1 MSAESL
7 EQAFANV
14 EASASLLLKG
24 DFRSKDSM
32 FKAIFALNNEIGRLA
47 RLKPGKLGTLK
58 VLQAYVNGITVAVK
72 GEEAGPIRESL
83 GAAHDFLDSVAKEL
97 KK

>member
-24 DFRSKDSM
+24 DFRSKDSV
-32 FKAIFALNNEIGRLA
+32 FRAIFALNNEIGRLA
-47 RLKPGKLGTLK
+47 RLNPGKLGTLK
-58 VLQAYVNGITVAVK
+58 MLQACVNAITVAVK
-72 GEEAGPIRESL
+72 GGEARPVRESL
-83 GAAHDFLDSVAKEL
+83 ESARDFLITVTDEL
-97 KK
+97 KP